1 MFKLLVENRNTSS
14 IVPNL
19 PSTNVVIIIIMLYKS
34 SEMQIFVIIL
44 SLFFPWFIRVNVNV
58 NQPTS
63 VHWFYCFWVPPP
75 TFNPNDDTG
84 SNRQKFISFFYIF
97 GTSSLVINYCMHYF
111 VCTFYSFCVYLF
123 CAYLTCKNG
132 RFLWMWNP
140 LKLNYYGYMSS
151 PALNC

>member
-63 VHWFYCFWVPPP
+63 VH
-75 TFNPNDDTG
+75 
-84 SNRQKFISFFYIF
+84 
-97 GTSSLVINYCMHYF
+97 
-111 VCTFYSFCVYLF
+111 
-123 CAYLTCKNG
+123 
-132 RFLWMWNP
+132 
-140 LKLNYYGYMSS
+140 
-151 PALNC
+151 